1 MEEEIQEIQEEQEF
15 QITDGL
21 NEATIAVHAL
31 TAVSATGV
39 LALTGAYRE
48 NVEAAL
54 SRYLCMLLD
63 YE

>member
-1 MEEEIQEIQEEQEF
+1 MEDEIQEIQEENLE
-15 QITDGL
+15 ITDGL
-21 NEATIAVHAL
+21 SEATIAVHAL
-31 TAVSATGV
+31 TAVSVNGV

-63 YE
+63 FE